1 MSAKYNFGGISKYLG
16 VFKVRVGQGDMATR
30 VKSMHK
36 KGHTEIDMLEF
47 DKKMTKAE
55 ICQVLIK
62 HERFTNFT
70 KEIQETYDK
79 KTGLAVAK
87 KASPAKSAVAKQ
99 EKVAK
104 EKPKKQ
110 EKKVSAKKP
119 KLVIQKPAPVVDED
133 DDLEIEELKKL
144 AV

>member
-1 MSAKYNFGGISKYLG
+1 MTAKYNFGGISKYLG

-36 KGHTEIDMLEF
+36 KGHTEIDMIEF
-47 DKKMTKAE
+47 DQKMTKAE
-55 ICQVLIK
+55 ICQALLK
-62 HERFTNFT
+62 HERFVKFT

-87 KASPAKSAVAKQ
+87 KTSPAKPAAVKQ
-99 EKVAK
+99 EKKAK

-110 EKKVSAKKP
+110 EKASVKKP
-119 KLVIQKPAPVVDED
+119 KLVIQKPAPVVAEE

>member
-16 VFKVRVGQGDMATR
+16 VFKVRVGQGDM
-30 VKSMHK
+30 
-36 KGHTEIDMLEF
+36 GHTDIDMLEF

-55 ICQVLIK
+55 VCQVLIK
-62 HERFTNFT
+62 HERFTKFT

-119 KLVIQKPAPVVDED
+119 KLVIQKPAPVDED